1 MNKNNIGYAF
11 FIAFIFLAII
21 IMYQL
26 LKPFGMIIFFAVV
39 FYVILNPLFIKA
51 MGNYYKKKYFS
62 FTIFFNFFNN
72 IFSSDK
78 PAFLYYS
85 LSTYRHIEYW
95 NKIFY
100 KFRYK

>member
-51 MGNYYKKKYFS
+51 MGKSYKKIQIS
-62 FTIFFNFFNN
+62 
-72 IFSSDK
+72 
-78 PAFLYYS
+78 P
-85 LSTYRHIEYW
+85 R
-95 NKIFY
+95 
-100 KFRYK
+100 

>member
-39 FYVILNPLFIKA
+39 FYVIFIFE
-51 MGNYYKKKYFS
+51 NYYKK
-62 FTIFFNFFNN
+62 
-72 IFSSDK
+72 
-78 PAFLYYS
+78 YY
-85 LSTYRHIEYW
+85 
-95 NKIFY
+95 
-100 KFRYK
+100 

>member
-51 MGNYYKKKYFS
+51 MGKSYKKNTNFATIKRNIYKKY
-62 FTIFFNFFNN
+62 I
-72 IFSSDK
+72 
-78 PAFLYYS
+78 
-85 LSTYRHIEYW
+85 
-95 NKIFY
+95 
-100 KFRYK
+100 